1 VHDSPRN
8 SLSSFADF
16 FGARAPT
23 PATAR
28 PRDNAPPAHI
38 APLPLGDIE
47 TGAPPPP
54 PYASALELPSY
65 ESLAAPTTI
74 AEMLF
79 KFGFRT
85 SSFLLLSHRRG

>member
-16 FGARAPT
+16 FGARTST

-28 PRDNAPPAHI
+28 PRDNAPPSHI
-38 APLPLGDIE
+38 ASLPLGDIE
-47 TGAPPPP
+47 AGAPP

-65 ESLAAPTTI
+65 ESVAAPTTI

-79 KFGFRT
+79 KFGFCT
-85 SSFLLLSHRRG
+85 SSSTSFRHHRY

>member
-28 PRDNAPPAHI
+28 ARDNAPLAHI
-38 APLPLGDIE
+38 APLPLGDVE
-47 TGAPPPP
+47 AGAPP

-85 SSFLLLSHRRG
+85 SSSLLLSHRRG